1 MSIAEPAKII
11 TPWADTGSKNPIP
24 QNSNNTTGVAGYD
37 KGFPDVTMTPPE
49 AGGIPPAGQ
58 DFNGIFYEV
67 TNILRYMQAGGHPT
81 FDAALATAIGGYPKG
96 AMVLGDDGVSL
107 FKNIEPGNISN
118 PNSGGSGWI
127 EIFHAIDSVSGL
139 SGISSI
145 DGWIVFVSSAVD
157 GFSATT
163 LGPIGGGYFRFTTES
178 LAVDGWMVVQGDGG
192 VWVRQFEQ
200 PQLMLEWFGCR
211 TDATDNATGLQA
223 AIKFAGA
230 AYRADAYSNT
240 ARKGPRRIACFGGSY
255 NVLSAVV
262 IPQGVIVDLDN
273 AEIVGGGSNTIFI
286 SGGFKVDG
294 SLESNLA
301 LPDNTYRIV
310 ASQIRNIKLRNC
322 VGYNVKNFA
331 EQSVIEFLTF
341 TDCLQCGVADSSW
354 YGSFRHMTSRNPTA
368 PKTHT
373 LPAFV
378 FSTYVNS
385 ENIHH
390 INVNQR
396 LLAYQFDGAVNGQ
409 RLEFVNAEGC
419 TNGLLFTGEVK
430 PIQIYGYYEDITDV
444 AINMG
449 ASQSHEGVVVS
460 GFFNNVNTAF
470 YANQI
475 ISGDIFRGA
484 HFINVT
490 NKYNTDDNVTSAA
503 TVVIPP
509 DAALENTVPA
519 MPEGWNTGKSNRVDH
534 YYISRA
540 SDGLPTAK
548 QNFSSDLIELPFSGR
563 ETRTVSG
570 VIPFCL
576 QSVSGTAN
584 LKINTAIVFDDH
596 MSVIINIT
604 VYGLRVRGRIYADL
618 VALDSPPSNLTV
630 SVSNDGGYLAV
641 NMSGSALPATPPFAS
656 GVVRMV

>member
-1 MSIAEPAKII
+1 MSKIDLDPI
-11 TPWADTGSKNPIP
+11 TSGYNLSKINGNFQKIEGELNNKVLYRQVQGGGPNAMSDNLDM
-24 QNSNNTTGVAGYD
+24 NSNRILNLPDAISGSEPVTLSQLIGVDSGDSLQLRSDLAAPSGQSLIGRVDNISELASMSAPEGGLVSVISAVAGY
-37 KGFPDVTMTPPE
+37 
-49 AGGIPPAGQ
+49 A
-58 DFNGIFYEV
+58 
-67 TNILRYMQAGGHPT
+67 
-81 FDAALATAIGGYPKG
+81 
-96 AMVLGDDGVSL
+96 
-107 FKNIEPGNISN
+107 
-118 PNSGGSGWI
+118 
-127 EIFHAIDSVSGL
+127 
-139 SGISSI
+139 
-145 DGWIVFVSSAVD
+145 
-157 GFSATT
+157 ATT
-163 LGPIGGGYFRFTTES
+163 LGPVGGGSFRFATNPLS
-178 LAVDGWMVVQGDGG
+178 VDGWMVVQGDGG

-230 AYRADAYSNT
+230 EYRADAYSNT

-310 ASQIRNIKLRNC
+310 ATQIRNIKFRNC

-341 TDCLQCGVADSSW
+341 TDCPQCGVADSSW

-368 PKTHT
+368 PKTHAF
-373 LPAFV
+373 PAFV

-390 INVNQR
+390 INVTQR

-419 TNGLLFTGEVK
+419 TTGLLFTGEVK

-449 ASQSHEGVVVS
+449 AAQSHEGVVVS

-470 YANQI
+470 YGNQM
-475 ISGDIFRGA
+475 ISGDVFRGA

-490 NKYNTDDNVTSAA
+490 TKYNTDDNTTSAA

-509 DAALENTVPA
+509 VANAANVLPGL
-519 MPEGWNTGKSNRVDH
+519 PSGWNLGTTNRVDC
-534 YYISRA
+534 YAISRA
-540 SDGLPTAK
+540 SDGLPTGK
-548 QNFSSDLIELPFSGR
+548 QNFTGGLVELAFSGK
-563 ETRTVSG
+563 ETRTVSN
-570 VIPFCL
+570 VIPFCA
-576 QSVSGTAN
+576 QNVTGVSKLT
-584 LKINTAIVFDDH
+584 IYTAIQWDTH
-596 MSVIINIT
+596 MT
-604 VYGLRVRGRIYADL
+604 VLLNLTLNGSRIRGLLYSDL
-618 VALDSPPSNLTV
+618 VALDTPPANITV
-630 SVSNDGGYLAV
+630 TPVNSGGYLAIDIT
-641 NMSGSALPATPPFAS
+641 GAALPVTPPLAT
-656 GVVRMV
+656 GVVRIV